1 MKHKNMTASQE
12 NVYCTSDCRR
22 SFFSLGLKVS
32 CCCHVGQHDEHLHMA
47 MQVLQS
53 VAGQD
58 QKSLALV
65 NCSRLR
71 ASYDFRVISLI
82 TTCFPYDFR
91 VISLITTCLSVA
103 SSKAHRA
110 WSTKAL
116 AIKILQVAQRA
127 LCFMD
132 VRENGW
138 GGVAKLKFIALHWE
152 GFSLPPF
159 PCLSV

>member
-65 NCSRLR
+65 NCSRFR
-71 ASYDFRVISLI
+71 AS
-82 TTCFPYDFR
+82 YDFR

-116 AIKILQVAQRA
+116 AIKILQVAQRT
-127 LCFMD
+127 LCFKD

>member
-65 NCSRLR
+65 NCSRFR

-82 TTCFPYDFR
+82 TTCFPHFHFSCSCQLHLFAHWSSSSQARFLVSCELQSKRVQRLLRFQAGPTTTSDF
-91 VISLITTCLSVA
+91 SN
-103 SSKAHRA
+103 
-110 WSTKAL
+110 
-116 AIKILQVAQRA
+116 IL
-127 LCFMD
+127 
-132 VRENGW
+132 
-138 GGVAKLKFIALHWE
+138 
-152 GFSLPPF
+152 
-159 PCLSV
+159 